1 MNDPQAIL
9 MALVV
14 AAVALNAGV
23 LVLLWRRRGAE
34 ARGEAAVN
42 DGLRRLGDAQE
53 RMERGTRDELERT
66 RDAQERAAR
75 GMREEL
81 GERLKATN
89 DSLVKTLNGVSENQH
104 QQLGAFSEQLTRLIE
119 SNEKRLEGLR
129 VTLEKQLRYLQE
141 DNNRKLDEMRQ
152 TVDEKL
158 QGTLEKRLGESFK
171 LVSEQLEQVHKGL
184 GEMQSL
190 ATGVGDLKKVLSNVK
205 TRGIW
210 GEILLEN
217 LLEQLLTPEQYGKEV
232 ALKSGSRERVDF
244 AVRLPGAR
252 DEESVWL
259 PIDAKFPKE
268 DYERLVDAS
277 ERGDTEAVELAV
289 KQLEARVKTMAKS
302 ISEKYVEPPLTT
314 DFAILF
320 LASEGLYAEVL
331 RRPGLVEQLQ
341 RDYRITLAG
350 PTTLAALLNSLQMGF
365 RTLAIQQRSSEV
377 WTVLGAVK
385 TEFGRFGDVL
395 TSVKKKLNEASNHID
410 KASVR
415 TRAIEKKLRGVE
427 ELPSLEARALIG
439 SDDDDTDHERPKL
452 ITSA

>member
-1 MNDPQAIL
+1 MFAGL
-9 MALVV
+9 M
-14 AAVALNAGV
+14 V
-23 LVLLWRRRGAE
+23 LVLLGVVLNATVLLFVWRTRRAE
-34 ARGEAAVN
+34 AQGESAVQE
-42 DGLRRLGDAQE
+42 GFRRVGEAQE
-53 RMERGTRDELERT
+53 RLERATRDELERT
-66 RDAQERAAR
+66 REYQDRSAR

-89 DSLVKTLNGVSENQH
+89 DTLIKTLSGVSKNQH
-104 QQLGAFSEQLTRLIE
+104 EQLGAFSEQLTRLIE

-129 VTLEKQLRYLQE
+129 GTVEKQLRLLQE
-141 DNNRKLDEMRQ
+141 DNGKKLDEMRQ

-217 LLEQLLTPEQYGKEV
+217 LLEQLLTPEQFGKEV

-244 AVRLPGAR
+244 AVRLPGAT
-252 DEESVWL
+252 DETVWL

-277 ERGDTEAVELAV
+277 ERGDAEAVELAV
-289 KQLEARVKTMAKS
+289 KQLENRVKAMAKS
-302 ISEKYVEPPLTT
+302 ISEKYIEPPRTT

-331 RRPGLVEQLQ
+331 RRPGLAEQLQ
-341 RDYRITLAG
+341 REYRITLAG
-350 PTTLAALLNSLQMGF
+350 PTTLSALLNSLQMGF

-377 WTVLGAVK
+377 WTLLGAVK
-385 TEFGRFGDVL
+385 TEFGRFGDIL
-395 TSVKKKLNEASNHID
+395 SSVKKKLNEASNHID
-410 KASVR
+410 KAAVR
-415 TRAIEKKLRGVE
+415 TRAIEKKLKGVE

-439 SDDDDTDHERPKL
+439 GDEDDGSNRPKL